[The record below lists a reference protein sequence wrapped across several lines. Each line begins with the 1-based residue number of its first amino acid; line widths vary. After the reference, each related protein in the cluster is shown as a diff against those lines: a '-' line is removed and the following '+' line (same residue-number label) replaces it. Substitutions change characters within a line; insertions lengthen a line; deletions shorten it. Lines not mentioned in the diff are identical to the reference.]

1 MVYDLV
7 RLQPTIFKDDICRLV
22 RTLQE
27 AQAGNIKLDMTMK
40 QAGAELCQAQFKL
53 S

>member
-27 AQAGNIKLDMTMK
+27 AQAGNIKLDMIMK
-40 QAGAELCQAQFKL
+40 SKQLYNVYA